1 MIIHNCEQGSDEW
14 FAVKLGKVSASH
26 FKDVLNQKT
35 GRKLYMY
42 RLLGERL
49 SGENCAGFT
58 DKNTEKG
65 VELEPEARRYYEALY
80 DIIIPQVG
88 FVEKNEY
95 LGCSPDGLIGEDGG
109 IEIKCPLAS
118 THISYI
124 DKNQMP
130 SAYKDQVHGCM
141 WITGR
146 KWWDIVSYCPEVK
159 VRPFWSKRIAR
170 DIKEIKIL
178 EIAVET
184 FISELKTLEEKVV
197 SNKAS
202 F

>member
-1 MIIHNCEQGSDEW
+1 MIIHKCEQGSDAW
-14 FAVKLGKVSASH
+14 LAIKLGKVSASH

-58 DKNTEKG
+58 NKNMDNG
-65 VELEPEARRYYEALY
+65 IELEPEARKYYEALY
-80 DIIIPQVG
+80 SVTIPQVG
-88 FVEKNEY
+88 FVEKSDY

-109 IEIKCPLAS
+109 VEIKCVIPS
-118 THISYI
+118 THVSYI

-130 SAYKDQVHGCM
+130 PSYLPQVQGCL

-146 KWWDIVSYCPEVK
+146 KWWDFVSFCPQVK
-159 VRPFWSKRIAR
+159 VKPFWSKRIAR
-170 DIKEIKIL
+170 DEKYIKVL
-178 EIAVET
+178 EVAVEE
-184 FISELKTLEEKVV
+184 FISELKKLEEKVV
-197 SNKAS
+197 SNKSS